1 MGRYGASILTIAGA
15 IIGAFTPI
23 GPAFGALLGSL
34 AGQLLFPPTQPNING
49 PRLNDITQTN
59 STVGAP
65 IPRGWGT
72 FPAAGNII
80 AQTDLREVI
89 VTEEVG
95 GKGQPSQTTS
105 TPTYYQDFAIGLN
118 DGLIGGVRRIWANGK
133 IIYDRS
139 PQRTGESSADFSARI
154 AESSKLENSFTLY
167 LGTETQ
173 EPDPTLEAF
182 YGVGN
187 ISAFRGLAYIVFEN
201 WQNKAE
207 DGNRMPSTWKFE
219 LYSSGA
225 TSANA
230 DIQYSNEVLYPW
242 ISSNDPR
249 DIRATYTY
257 ADDTGLPGLVER
269 TTFADAIAD
278 LNNRTGYTY
287 LAAPLASAF
296 GFQYAAPVPYITE
309 ASADEGVYCWML
321 VNRETPPAQY
331 GLLNDGSNIGTGYH
345 LACGA
350 ANALGAD
357 LGEKF
362 WWVGR
367 GTSYPSPGTGNYSE
381 AGFYMPSCAGS
392 GGSPDTPAAPP
403 GWTISQNGCTL
414 TAGCSA
420 GTGQVVHFP
429 DSRIRVKRFPVA
441 PRNPCTLQGAVTLP
455 EFSGYCVV
463 DGKLQK
469 NEPWVLDNSTTYK
482 VLKKYATSANVVTQ
496 YPLNPARPLGHP
508 DYNSAAFWTAAYES
522 AVALGDLPAGLVYG
536 VDYPETQAFGY
547 KRSLDQSTVTTNTV
561 DLADVV
567 TDIFLE
573 AGFTADQLDVS
584 DLVGTPVIGYV
595 RTRVMQARAA
605 IDPLRQA
612 FWFDGFE
619 SAPGVKFKKRGG
631 PVVRTFAD
639 AELGAAIAGTEN
651 PSRITTNKQQDQ
663 DLPRSVRV
671 HYLSQ
676 ARDYELGEQISPVR
690 VDTDAVNDTD
700 IELAVVMTD
709 DQGLQVAQVLWA
721 DAWAGRW
728 NHTIVVDAE
737 NQDLEPTD
745 CIAVPVDGEVLRTR
759 IVSTVDTVPSLR
771 KFELVR
777 DDNAA
782 WTSYAVASEVP
793 YVPQQLG
800 FISPVEPIFLDLPP
814 LRDSDDDAGFYVAL
828 RPLIADAFKSAAL
841 YRSVDAGG
849 SFAQDALFGNSTTC
863 GRVVAPLG
871 TGPTDIFDYDGEL
884 IVLLQNGSLQSRTKE
899 AVIGGA
905 NAAAVGVHGRWEIV
919 QFRTVEDMGGG
930 VFKLTGLLRGRR
942 GTEHNIGTGRADDT
956 FVLLSDVGVVRVA
969 MELSRR
975 GAELQY
981 RAVPTGANLASAQT
995 YNFTGDC
1002 EALKPFAPVNV
1013 NAVRGADGV
1022 AIEITWTRRNRIGQ
1036 EGQSGDIPMSETT
1049 ESYAVELR
1057 ARADGALLRTYLV
1070 TTNAAT
1076 YSAAD
1081 QLEDLGDESLAFYV
1095 LVYQISSTVGR
1106 GYPGSFYP
1114 SVDLKVGGGTAAIG
1128 AADFVANATASPL
1141 TIMYHNSRFILAL
1154 KGTKGSVPAIGLYQW
1169 DGATAPVAFGDTYDT
1184 RGGVN
1189 FVPDSYLT
1197 SVHKALQDDL
1207 PKTAGNVDTKFAIYW
1222 RDQPGA
1228 LGPFK
1233 KWLIAGS
1240 AYTTRPSSVSPAAD
1254 ILASKQTV
1262 AMLRVGSTFYA
1273 LVAGNPA
1280 QSYTS
1285 PDGITWTGAGNVTG
1299 DLPALTNIEF
1309 IKVFK
1314 FNGAVYALLP
1324 SGLYK
1329 NAAADFID
1337 WRFQDVLF
1345 NASGYSTWE
1354 YTDVVNNGD
1363 AGAII
1368 IGKATPTGGVPR
1380 NYIWASNGG
1389 SPDWGIT
1396 RNVIASTDFPAGY
1409 AFNLRWQ
1416 FAVPFGTGFC
1426 VYGVSDFAGS
1436 FPYVLKS
1443 TDEGNTWTMS
1453 AVDLGDPTNNAV
1465 PINMISSGS
1474 RLAAVD
1480 NARGVPSN
1488 PLRFSTS
1495 TDGITFTAISGI

>member
-72 FPAAGNII
+72 FPASGNII

-133 IIYDRS
+133 IIYDRA
-139 PQRTGESSADFSARI
+139 PQRSGESDTDFSARI

-173 EPDPTLEAF
+173 DPDPTLEAF

-201 WQNKAE
+201 WQNKPE

-225 TSANA
+225 SDANT
-230 DIQYSNEVLYPW
+230 DTQYSNEVLYPW
-242 ISSNDPR
+242 ITSNDPR
-249 DIRATYTY
+249 DPRGTYLY
-257 ADDTGLPGLVER
+257 ADDNGSAGITDR
-269 TTFADAIAD
+269 SSFADAIAD
-278 LNNRTGYTY
+278 VGNRTGYTY
-287 LAAPLASAF
+287 LANAIACAF
-296 GFQYAAPVPYITE
+296 GFRLGAPVPYIDGAE
-309 ASADEGVYCWML
+309 ADEGVYAWVH
-321 VNRETPPAQY
+321 VNREEPTQAY
-331 GLLNDGSNIGTGYH
+331 GLVNDGSSIGNGYH

-350 ANALGAD
+350 VNALGLG

-367 GTSYPSPGTGNYSE
+367 GTSFPDPIHGAYDSPGLYLVQ
-381 AGFYMPSCAGS
+381 CGS
-392 GGSPDTPAAPP
+392 VPAASP
-403 GWTISQNGCTL
+403 GWSVQQNGCTFIGCTPA
-414 TAGCSA
+414 TAQVSA
-420 GTGQVVHFP
+420 YL
-429 DSRIRVKRFPVA
+429 DAYIRITRA
-441 PRNPCTLQGAVTLP
+441 PQAPQNPCVLAGAVTLP
-455 EFSGYCVV
+455 EFPGYCVV
-463 DGKLQK
+463 DGALEK
-469 NEPWVLDNSTTYK
+469 NEAWILDNSTTYK
-482 VLKKYATSANVVTQ
+482 VLKKYATSGGVVTQ
-496 YPLNPARPLGHP
+496 YPLNPARPLGHA
-508 DYNSAAFWTAAYES
+508 DYNSEAFWTEAYEA
-522 AVALGDLPAGLVYG
+522 AVALGDVPAGQVYG
-536 VDYPETQAFGY
+536 VDYPQTQAFGY
-547 KRSLDQSTVTTNTV
+547 KRSLDRSTITTNTV

-567 TDIFLE
+567 TDIFEE
-573 AGFTADQLDVS
+573 AGFTADQLDVT

-631 PVVRTFAD
+631 PVVRTFERE
-639 AELGAAIAGTEN
+639 ELGCAIQGTEN

-721 DAWAGRW
+721 DAWASRW

-745 CIAVPVDGEVLRTR
+745 CVAVPVDGEVLRTR

-771 KFELVR
+771 KLEIVR

-814 LRDSDDDAGFYVAL
+814 LRDADDDAGFYVAL
-828 RPLIADAFKSAAL
+828 RPLISDAFKSAAL
-841 YRSVDAGG
+841 YRSVDSEA
-849 SFAQDALFGNSTTC
+849 SFTQDGLFGNSAPV

-871 TGPTDIFDYDGEL
+871 DGPTDIFDEAGEL
-884 IVLLQNGSLQSRTKE
+884 VVVMQNGTLSSRTRE

-905 NAAAVGVHGRWEIV
+905 NAAAVGVHGRWEII
-919 QFRTVEDMGGG
+919 QFRTVEDLGGN

-942 GTEHNIGTGRADDT
+942 GTEHNIGTGLEDDR
-956 FVLLSDVGVVRVA
+956 FVVVSDVGVVRVA
-969 MELSRR
+969 MEIARR

-981 RAVPTGANLASAQT
+981 RAVATGASLANAQT
-995 YNFTGDC
+995 YPFTGDC
-1002 EALKPFAPVNV
+1002 EALKPFSPVNV
-1013 NAVRGADGV
+1013 NAVRGEDGV
-1022 AIEITWTRRNRIGQ
+1022 AIDITWTRRNRIGQ
-1036 EGQSGDIPMSETT
+1036 EGQSGDIPMSEAT
-1049 ESYAVELR
+1049 ESYEVEIL
-1057 ARADGALLRTYLV
+1057 ARADDALLHLYTV

-1081 QLEDLGDESLAFYV
+1081 QLADLGDDSLAFYV
-1095 LVYQISSTVGR
+1095 KVYQISATVGR
-1106 GYPGSFYP
+1106 GYAGSFYP

-1128 AADFVANATASPL
+1128 AADFVANAVASPL
-1141 TIMYHNSRFILAL
+1141 TILYHNSRFVLAL
-1154 KGTKGSVPAIGLYQW
+1154 KGTKGSVPCIGLYQW
-1169 DGATAPVAFGDTYDT
+1169 DGAAAPEAFADTYDS
-1184 RGGVN
+1184 RGGTN
-1189 FVPDSYLT
+1189 FVPDSYFAT
-1197 SVHKALQDDL
+1197 INRALSDDL
-1207 PKTAGNVDTKFAIYW
+1207 PKVAGNVDTKFSVYW

-1228 LGPFK
+1228 IGAFK
-1233 KWLIAGS
+1233 RFLLAGS
-1240 AYTTRPSSVSPAAD
+1240 AYSTRPGSVSPTDAP
-1254 ILASKQTV
+1254 LSTSQLV
-1262 AMLRVGSTFYA
+1262 AMCRYSGTTHA
-1273 LVAGNPA
+1273 LAAGNPA
-1280 QSYTS
+1280 HAWSST
-1285 PDGITWTGAGNVTG
+1285 DGLSWTDSGACTG
-1299 DLPALTNIEF
+1299 DLPALTNVEF
-1309 IKVFK
+1309 IKVFA
-1314 FNGAVYALLP
+1314 FNGATYALLP
-1324 SGLYK
+1324 TGLYK
-1329 NAAADFID
+1329 NAANDFVH
-1337 WRFQDVLF
+1337 WEFQDVLF
-1345 NASGYSTWE
+1345 NASSFATWT
-1354 YTDVVNNGD
+1354 YIDVVHNGD
-1363 AGAII
+1363 LGAII
-1368 IGKATPTGGVPR
+1368 IAKATPIAGVER
-1380 NYIWASNGG
+1380 NYIWTSNGG

-1396 RNVIASTDFPAGY
+1396 RNVIAATDYPAGY
-1409 AFNLRWQ
+1409 AFNLKWQ
-1416 FAVPFGTGFC
+1416 FGVNLGTGFC
-1426 VYGVSDFAGS
+1426 VYGVSEFAGT

-1465 PINMISSGS
+1465 PYNMISSGS

-1480 NARGVPSN
+1480 NARGDSAN